1 MSKGGGGD
9 QVEGRKVPS
18 FNHQLNHRNRRN
30 TDRDVGVTVD
40 AVVVDD
46 QVDLLVTLVHVA
58 AVAQTP
64 NVCKE
69 SDGE

>member
-1 MSKGGGGD
+1 M
-9 QVEGRKVPS
+9 PS
-18 FNHQLNHRNRRN
+18 FNHELNHRNRRRRD

-46 QVDLLVTLVHVA
+46 EVDLLVALVHVA

-69 SDGE
+69 SDGEGLS